1 MITQQT
7 DDSQNGGDLVFK
19 PSRIVVM
26 SELSSS
32 EREPYYNL
40 ILANN
45 VKLQYSDNQFV
56 ANVRLL
62 GPTGDAYEV
71 NRDDSDVAPIIGR
84 EAIPTTPGRKSNNG
98 LPLEKRMHRLHLGAS
113 NKQLS
118 FQINGVAMF
127 DYGIFSR
134 FCSLIGNEI
143 YCNLKLELFNN
154 FFHHRDL
161 IRIEQIVFMRLL
173 LLLTSS
179 ILHYLLFISVVR

>member
-7 DDSQNGGDLVFK
+7 NDLQNSDDLGFK
-19 PSRIVVM
+19 PSRVVVM

-71 NRDDSDVAPIIGR
+71 HREEKGEVPLIGR
-84 EAIPTTPGRKSNNG
+84 ESMPTSPSKKSNSG
-98 LPLEKRMHRLHLGAS
+98 LPLEKRMHRLQVGAS

-118 FQINGVAMF
+118 FQINGVATF

-143 YCNLKLELFNN
+143 
-154 FFHHRDL
+154 
-161 IRIEQIVFMRLL
+161 
-173 LLLTSS
+173 
-179 ILHYLLFISVVR
+179 